1 MILEQCKNL
10 LETNATAIAHQ
21 VNCRGV
27 MGAGVAKMIRSE
39 RCV

>member
-27 MGAGVAKMIRSE
+27 MGAGVAKLFAAKS
-39 RCV
+39 